1 VSRSDGGP
9 EALAVRVRQ
18 ALVCACLALAWLQ
31 PFAPGPTSNV
41 VPWLA
46 SAALTLFAFALARPA
61 WPNPAH
67 LLLLAAAI
75 AFVVLRPAH
84 GVLDRAGFAGAA
96 VVIVLAY
103 GIARGRGPGGQPVT
117 AWVAWAWAA
126 AALGSAVIALLQYF
140 GLSDG
145 LQPWVIASVPGEALG
160 NLRQRNQFS
169 SLTTIGLAAVLW
181 LAARDPSR
189 WLRWIPAVVLLACA
203 NAASTSRTGLLQWVV
218 LLLMVAIWRA
228 PQRRSSL
235 ALCGIGVGVYGLAAW
250 LLPPLLEQATG
261 ISAASL
267 AGRLSTELGCSSRKV
282 LWSNVLELIA
292 VHPWAGWGWGE
303 LDYAHYM
310 HLYGDAPRFCD
321 ILDNAHNLPL
331 HLAVELGLPFALL
344 ATAGAGWLVLR
355 GRPWIAV
362 DPQRQLGWSV
372 LMVLATHSLVE
383 YPLWYGPF
391 EVALGLALGL
401 LAGPAPETAL
411 EAASARL
418 RHAVVGVA
426 LALLAYAGWDYAR
439 VSQIYTQPEQRLPW
453 WRDDTLAHAGKSW
466 LFGNQALFAELTMA
480 RLTRENLA
488 ANDLAARAL
497 LHYSPEPRIVE
508 RMIEVLTMQGR
519 YDEAV
524 QHLARY
530 RAAFPKDYEKWRAEQ
545 RPPARDPAPPP
556 S

>member
-1 VSRSDGGP
+1 
-9 EALAVRVRQ
+9 
-18 ALVCACLALAWLQ
+18 
-31 PFAPGPTSNV
+31 
-41 VPWLA
+41 
-46 SAALTLFAFALARPA
+46 
-61 WPNPAH
+61 
-67 LLLLAAAI
+67 
-75 AFVVLRPAH
+75 
-84 GVLDRAGFAGAA
+84 
-96 VVIVLAY
+96 
-103 GIARGRGPGGQPVT
+103 
-117 AWVAWAWAA
+117 
-126 AALGSAVIALLQYF
+126 
-140 GLSDG
+140 
-145 LQPWVIASVPGEALG
+145 
-160 NLRQRNQFS
+160 
-169 SLTTIGLAAVLW
+169 
-181 LAARDPSR
+181 
-189 WLRWIPAVVLLACA
+189 
-203 NAASTSRTGLLQWVV
+203 
-218 LLLMVAIWRA
+218 
-228 PQRRSSL
+228 
-235 ALCGIGVGVYGLAAW
+235 
-250 LLPPLLEQATG
+250 
-261 ISAASL
+261 
-267 AGRLSTELGCSSRKV
+267 

-401 LAGPAPETAL
+401 LAGPAPERAL

-488 ANDLAARAL
+488 GNDLAARAL

-545 RPPARDPAPPP
+545 RPPARDPSPPP